1 MKTDTNAD
9 LTAVGSIFALLI
21 LGGMY
26 LHTVYI
32 QTQTTIRLQNKVLEA
47 QHLAIQLHNENKAL
61 NNAIYQMDS
70 HINDLSNNLNYYK
83 SLVNIK
89 ETLKDYSVE
98 EQAIGLAL
106 AWTESSWNYE
116 ANHNS
121 QAEGICGVVP
131 KLWKDYLI
139 ERDIELNSVAACIE
153 IFKYY
158 REDNTRKQA
167 IKKYKGLES
176 KKREYLI
183 PSTIKIRNL
192 ILKRLQQWNTQLFSL
207 L

>member
-9 LTAVGSIFALLI
+9 LTAVGSIFALLV

-26 LHTVYI
+26 LHTVYT

-106 AWTESSWNYE
+106 AWTESSWNYN

-121 QAEGICGVVP
+121 SAQGICGVVP
-131 KLWKDYLI
+131 EYWEDYLNQRNI
-139 ERDIELNSVAACIE
+139 QLNSVEACIA
-153 IFKYY
+153 IYKYY
-158 REDNTRKQA
+158 KDQTDSRKQA
-167 IKKYKGLES
+167 IKEYKGIES
-176 KKREYLI
+176 TKHHYLVAK
-183 PSTIKIRNL
+183 TLAIRDL
-192 ILKRLQQWNTQLFSL
+192 ILSKLKGN
-207 L
+207 